1 MRILLLTTDFKL
13 GTIVPIIVSVDSYSE
28 SDALMM
34 SSKAIKRE
42 TSLGV
47 GSGIG
52 EVLFPKIRRKVLAL
66 FLLNPDKRFYFRET
80 VRLLGDTPGSV
91 QRELKSLAEAG
102 ILNME
107 SIGIQKF
114 YQANPASPVFGELKS
129 IAEKTF
135 GVADVIRDV
144 LRPMAGKRIDVAWV
158 YGSVA
163 GGTDRSSSDIDVMVI
178 GSVSFRELVSVLN
191 PIEETLRRPVNPTL
205 YSRNE
210 FSKKFRDEN
219 HFLKTVLGSEKLF
232 VVGNEDDLTRLAK

>member
-1 MRILLLTTDFKL
+1 MLTSDLKL
-13 GTIVPIIVSVDSYSE
+13 GTIVPIIVSSDSHSE
-28 SDALMM
+28 SGACMM
-34 SSKAIKRE
+34 SSKERKRE

-66 FLLNPDKRFYFRET
+66 FLLNPDKRFYFRES

-91 QRELKSLAEAG
+91 QRELKSLTKAG
-102 ILNME
+102 ILTME

-114 YQANPASPVFGELKS
+114 YQANSASPVFGELKS

-144 LRPMAGKRIDVAWV
+144 LRPMAGKKIDVAWV
-158 YGSVA
+158 YGSIA
-163 GGTDRSSSDIDVMVI
+163 DGTDRSSSDIDVMVI
-178 GSVSFRELVSVLN
+178 GSLSFRELVSILSPV
-191 PIEETLRRPVNPTL
+191 EETLRRPVNPTL

-210 FSKKFRDEN
+210 FSKKVRDEN

-232 VVGNEDDLTRLAK
+232 VVGNKDDLARLAE